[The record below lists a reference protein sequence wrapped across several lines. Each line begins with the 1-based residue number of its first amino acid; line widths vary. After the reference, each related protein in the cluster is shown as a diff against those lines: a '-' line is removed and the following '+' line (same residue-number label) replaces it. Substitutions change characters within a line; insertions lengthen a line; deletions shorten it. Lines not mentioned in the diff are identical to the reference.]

1 MRHKRLFYFGRHDMF
16 FRLFF
21 FCATCAILSSVLS
34 QNGDIT
40 FSRWLHYLTKPTAT
54 LLLLC
59 AILNAPR
66 LISKTYG
73 YAIAIGLAFAAAGDF
88 FLMIPGDYFLAGLI
102 CFLIT
107 HCIYIYA
114 LCRNSKFAG
123 NKLFFAIFAVLAI
136 AIIAGLWTSVPNA
149 MKIPVVIYAIALA
162 VMAAQAFSRALS
174 TAPKAALRY
183 SAWLAA
189 AGGLFFMASDTL
201 LAFNRFHTPV
211 PLAGFWVLS
220 TYYAAQ
226 FLFARSTENFAYER

>member
-1 MRHKRLFYFGRHDMF
+1 MRHKKLFDFERHSVF
-16 FRLFF
+16 FKLFF
-21 FCATCAILSSVLS
+21 ICAACSILSSFMG
-34 QNGDIT
+34 QNDDSA
-40 FSRWLHYLTKPTAT
+40 FWRWLHYLTKPTAT

-59 AILNAPR
+59 AILTAPR

-73 YAIAIGLAFAAAGDF
+73 FTIAFGLLFAAAGDL
-88 FLMIPGDYFLAGLI
+88 FLMLPGDYFLAGLI

-114 LCRNSKFAG
+114 LCHNTKFAG
-123 NKLFFAIFAVLAI
+123 NKLVFVIFTVFAI
-136 AIIAGLWTSVPNA
+136 AIIAGLWTSLPNA

-162 VMAAQAFSRALS
+162 VMAAQAFSRAIS
-174 TAPKAALRY
+174 MPPETTSRY

-201 LAFNRFHTPV
+201 LAFNRFYTPI

-220 TYYAAQ
+220 TYYTAQ

>member
-1 MRHKRLFYFGRHDMF
+1 MRHKNLFYFGRHSVF
-16 FRLFF
+16 FKLFF
-21 FCATCAILSSVLS
+21 ICATCAILSSVLS
-34 QNGDIT
+34 QNGDVT
-40 FSRWLHYLTKPTAT
+40 FWRWLHYLTKPTAT

-123 NKLFFAIFAVLAI
+123 NKLAFVIFAVFAI
-136 AIIAGLWTSVPNA
+136 AIIAGLWTSLPNI

-174 TAPKAALRY
+174 TAPEAALRY

-189 AGGLFFMASDTL
+189 VGGLFFMASDTL
-201 LAFNRFHTPV
+201 LAFNRFHTLV